1 MGVIR
6 MAKLQIKSIK
16 TKLLLYFIPATVVVL
31 VVAAFFIGLIARNST
46 SDLTHDLTAE
56 IVNASKMSVEEWLVG
71 LRKELD
77 NLAITNVVK
86 SMDPDK
92 FLPRLSEVVRHN
104 EGLYENAFVA
114 YPDGKAYTETGD
126 VVDLSSRDY
135 FGRIFRNGDDFAIS
149 QALLSKASGNPIFV
163 VAKAVKE
170 NNKTVGMVLFSVT
183 LNALA
188 DKLNS
193 IKIGKEG
200 YVFLVDGTGMT
211 ISHPDTDMI
220 MTLDMTDTKKDG
232 FVGLEEAGIRMTKGE
247 SDMVDYIRPTGE
259 QFSLFFQPVANTPN
273 WSLGAAVPETQI
285 NETSNQILMVII
297 IAFVIIIGVIVVIA
311 IFVGIIFSTPI
322 KELAKIVLRIA
333 DYDLT
338 YEENSKAVKY
348 LKQKDEIGQMSNAL
362 ATMQTNLISLIQKVG
377 EDAKS
382 MSGASSSLAS
392 VAEEQ
397 SASAEELSSQSQSVE
412 NNVQNTSASIEEVTS
427 GVEEVAA
434 SSQDV
439 SKNSQELATDIENT
453 EKAVKLG
460 QKELEIQRQKME
472 QVDQQN
478 DTTQDIVTTVAQKAN
493 NVQEIVNTISSIS
506 EQTNLLALNAA
517 IEAARAGEAGKGFA
531 VVADEIR
538 KLAEESQSA
547 SSNIAKIL
555 NEIDEGSDKANTA
568 VKKTVELYEELNEG
582 SLILVEEFDKIN
594 GYMETINNRVE
605 SLSGAAQEQ
614 SASAEEMAS
623 AIDTSAKSTS
633 QISEEIEQM
642 SGAIDQQSTGAQQVT
657 ESAEELSRLAEELE
671 NEIGKFKY

>member
-56 IVNASKMSVEEWLVG
+56 IVNASNMSVEEWLVG

-77 NLAITNVVK
+77 NLAITNVVR
-86 SMDPDK
+86 SMDSDK
-92 FLPRLSEVVRHN
+92 FVPRLNEVVN
-104 EGLYENAFVA
+104 QSKGLYENAFVA

-149 QALLSKASGNPIFV
+149 QALLSKATGNPIFV

-170 NNKTVGMVLFSVT
+170 KNKTVGMVLISVT
-183 LNALA
+183 LNSLA

-200 YVFLVDGTGMT
+200 YIFLADGTGLT
-211 ISHPDTDMI
+211 ISHPDPDMI
-220 MTLDMTDTKKDG
+220 MSLDMTDTKKDG

-247 SDMVDYIRPTGE
+247 SDIVDYFRPDGA
-259 QFSLFFQPVANTPN
+259 QYSLFFQPVANTPY

-297 IAFVIIIGVIVVIA
+297 IAFIIIIAIIVVIS
-311 IFVGIIFSTPI
+311 IFVGIVFSTPV
-322 KELAKIVLRIA
+322 KELSKIANRIA

-338 YEENSKAVKY
+338 YDENSKAEKY
-348 LKQKDEIGQMSNAL
+348 LKQKDETGQMTNAL
-362 ATMQTNLISLIQKVG
+362 ATMQTNLVSLIKKVG

-382 MSGASSSLAS
+382 MSGASSSLAA

-412 NNVQNTSASIEEVTS
+412 SNVQNTSASIEEVTS

-439 SKNSQELATDIENT
+439 SKNSQELATDIEHT
-453 EKAVKLG
+453 EKAVKEG
-460 QKELEIQRQKME
+460 QKELETQRQKME
-472 QVDQQN
+472 QVDHQN

-493 NVQEIVNTISSIS
+493 NVQEIVNTIASIS
-506 EQTNLLALNAA
+506 QQTNLLALNAA

-555 NEIDEGSDKANTA
+555 NEIDEGSDQANEA
-568 VKKTVELYEELNEG
+568 VKQTVLLYKELREG
-582 SLILVEEFDKIN
+582 NKKVVEQFDQITT
-594 GYMETINNRVE
+594 YMETVNNRVE
-605 SLSGAAQEQ
+605 ALMGAAEEQ

-623 AIDTSAKSTS
+623 AMDTSAKSTS

-642 SGAIDQQSTGAQQVT
+642 SSAIEQQSNGAQQVT
-657 ESAEELSRLAEELE
+657 ESAEELSRLAGELE
-671 NEIGKFKY
+671 GEIEKFKY